1 MAFTVRTD
9 ANDEEAIDKAKKYLK
24 STKKGEL
31 LLEAAA
37 KIPSLFEE
45 IDNLKSEV
53 RRLKRIESDFERVK
67 GVFKELVK

>member
-9 ANDEEAIDKAKKYLK
+9 ADDEEAINEAKKYLK

-37 KIPSLFEE
+37 RIPSLFEE
-45 IDNLKSEV
+45 IDDLKSEI
-53 RRLKRIESDFERVK
+53 RRLKRIESDLERVK